1 MKKYLIPYLK
11 IMRFKNYV
19 KNVIIF
25 FPIIFS
31 GEITKIELTKFIDL
45 LIVVIAFSL
54 LTSVIYIINDYF
66 DQKMTAYIL
75 SKKRDHLLVKNY
87 LIGMLVI
94 LVF

>member
-1 MKKYLIPYLK
+1 
-11 IMRFKNYV
+11 MRFKNYV

-31 GEITKIELTKFIDL
+31 GEITKIELAKFIDL

-66 DQKMTAYIL
+66 DQKDDSLHPIK
-75 SKKRDHLLVKNY
+75 KKRDL
-87 LIGMLVI
+87 
-94 LVF
+94 